1 MSLTGSKR
9 TSKPATADLVVVE
22 DDASR
27 RILLIRGNRVIV
39 DADLAELYGVHTKRL
54 NEQVKR
60 NRDRFPAD
68 FMFQLTAEE
77 KEQVV
82 ANCDHLANLKFSTGL
97 PHVFTEHGA
106 IMAASVLNTP
116 DAVQV
121 SIVIVR
127 AFVRLRQMLQQ
138 NTALARK
145 LAALEK
151 KYDAQFKV
159 VFDAIRELMTLPT
172 KSKRRIGFEK

>member
-9 TSKPATADLVVVE
+9 ISKPATADLVVVE

-82 ANCDHLANLKFSTGL
+82 ANCDHLANLKF
-97 PHVFTEHGA
+97 
-106 IMAASVLNTP
+106 
-116 DAVQV
+116 
-121 SIVIVR
+121 
-127 AFVRLRQMLQQ
+127 
-138 NTALARK
+138 
-145 LAALEK
+145 
-151 KYDAQFKV
+151 
-159 VFDAIRELMTLPT
+159 
-172 KSKRRIGFEK
+172 